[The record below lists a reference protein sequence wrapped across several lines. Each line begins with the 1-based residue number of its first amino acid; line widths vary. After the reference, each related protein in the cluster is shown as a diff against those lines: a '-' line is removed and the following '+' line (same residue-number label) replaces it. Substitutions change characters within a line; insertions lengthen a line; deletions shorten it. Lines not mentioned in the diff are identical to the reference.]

1 MKVPAEFEGVFQGIE
16 LTEREIG
23 FLVWVAGWDS
33 YTITNLQSVI
43 QKVRA
48 KAIGDVSQPSNE
60 PPPCYQ
66 PDGDGCAYQC
76 YDGDDE
82 PIAKCKECPLCYSD
96 KQRHHTPPN
105 EPLTLEQLREMDGE
119 PVYMVD
125 LTGGTLWDQWI
136 IFERHTYDGFIPRG
150 GGYFGCA
157 SYGRKWLAYRRPP
170 EGEV

>member
-1 MKVPAEFEGVFQGIE
+1 MAKSIENLENAFDEMFDFITDLPSGLDGFESDFDSAFEE
-16 LTEREIG
+16 LRE
-23 FLVWVAGWDS
+23 L
-33 YTITNLQSVI
+33 
-43 QKVRA
+43 
-48 KAIGDVSQPSNE
+48 KAT
-60 PPPCYQ
+60 
-66 PDGDGCAYQC
+66 
-76 YDGDDE
+76 
-82 PIAKCKECPLCYSD
+82 L
-96 KQRHHTPPN
+96 TPPN

-157 SYGRKWLAYRRPP
+157 SYGGKWLAYRRPP